1 MQIRLQEIIH
11 QFEEGAGARYVKL
24 VFVVILLV
32 SLGVIYDLRA
42 YRNMSAPEAMD
53 AAQLGRNL
61 AEGKGFTTLF
71 VRPFSMY
78 LLQQH
83 RADHSALLKTDHP
96 DLANAPLYPLL
107 LAGLMKVNAVPK
119 QQDTTEVKQFAV
131 YQPDLRIAIFNQG
144 LLLLAALLLYCIATR
159 LFDKAVGL
167 LTVVVFAG
175 CELFWRFSASGL
187 STLCL
192 IVVMLGLVWTLAVLE
207 GWARGGRGVKSLLML
222 SVVAGMLVGAGGL
235 TRYAFGWMIIPVLIF
250 LALFFGKNRVVLC
263 LAALGAFLVVMA
275 PWVGRN
281 MLVSGMPFGTAT
293 FTLLETTP
301 EFPEDR
307 LERSLNPSVRRVS
320 LGDVGNKLVAGTR
333 EILRSDLPKAGGNW
347 ISAFF
352 LVGLLVPFRN
362 PGPSRVRWFLLAGLV
377 VFVVVQALGRTFLTL
392 ESPEVNSENLLVV
405 LAPLIIMFG
414 VSLFFL
420 FVDSIRF
427 PLPAARIA
435 LIVLFSLVAS
445 AQLIFALLPP
455 KTSALVY
462 PPYSPPVMQRTA
474 SWMGEKELIMSDIP
488 WAVAWYGKRQAIW
501 ITLTWRKEF
510 YEITD
515 FHKPVAALYLTQR
528 TIDSRFLSNWVRG
541 ENHGWGNFL
550 LETIVRKEVPTGFPL
565 SKSPQGLF
573 PEQLFLTDFE
583 RWRVKD
589 K

>member
-119 QQDTTEVKQFAV
+119 QQDTTEVKQFTV

-144 LLLLAALLLYCIATR
+144 LLLLAALLLYCTATR

-235 TRYAFGWMIIPVLIF
+235 TRYAFGWMIIPVLIDR
-250 LALFFGKNRVVLC
+250 KSVV
-263 LAALGAFLVVMA
+263 
-275 PWVGRN
+275 
-281 MLVSGMPFGTAT
+281 
-293 FTLLETTP
+293 
-301 EFPEDR
+301 
-307 LERSLNPSVRRVS
+307 
-320 LGDVGNKLVAGTR
+320 
-333 EILRSDLPKAGGNW
+333 
-347 ISAFF
+347 
-352 LVGLLVPFRN
+352 
-362 PGPSRVRWFLLAGLV
+362 
-377 VFVVVQALGRTFLTL
+377 
-392 ESPEVNSENLLVV
+392 
-405 LAPLIIMFG
+405 
-414 VSLFFL
+414 
-420 FVDSIRF
+420 
-427 PLPAARIA
+427 
-435 LIVLFSLVAS
+435 
-445 AQLIFALLPP
+445 
-455 KTSALVY
+455 
-462 PPYSPPVMQRTA
+462 
-474 SWMGEKELIMSDIP
+474 
-488 WAVAWYGKRQAIW
+488 
-501 ITLTWRKEF
+501 
-510 YEITD
+510 
-515 FHKPVAALYLTQR
+515 
-528 TIDSRFLSNWVRG
+528 
-541 ENHGWGNFL
+541 
-550 LETIVRKEVPTGFPL
+550 
-565 SKSPQGLF
+565 
-573 PEQLFLTDFE
+573 
-583 RWRVKD
+583 
-589 K
+589 